1 MLELTPMRHDEV
13 NRVLAAEGVSN
24 FGSMLSRL
32 AIPWLAALT
41 LQATPFQMAALL
53 VADVAAAAFA
63 SLSAVMMYGVSSLRG
78 SVCAR
83 RMSSMVIF
91 GFARR
96 MLLMRIA
103 RHGLGQSLP

>member
-1 MLELTPMRHDEV
+1 MIESTPMRHDEV

-63 SLSAVMMYGVSSLRG
+63 SLWLGAWIDRSGKRKIMLMTDAIRFSLLLLLAVAV
-78 SVCAR
+78 
-83 RMSSMVIF
+83 
-91 GFARR
+91 
-96 MLLMRIA
+96 
-103 RHGLGQSLP
+103 